1 MAKTRTSV
9 SIIQVC
15 GWKRLQFR
23 AIKANLKVAKPNFQP
38 HLESENNMNT
48 TEFCQ
53 RADRL
58 RTLSAKGREIIIL
71 LRTRIEQEMITL
83 DGRRL
88 VEHLKIVDAKPHS
101 LLVWFYGLR
110 IVFRIDLKF
119 TEAGGEGYLRA
130 FTIGSEDRPTE
141 ETNLVE
147 DLQFDINGNVT
158 SFTGYKW
165 VMGKY
170 EDDFLSAVVSVLAK
184 RQVILRAT

>member
-1 MAKTRTSV
+1 MLLNSYRRV
-9 SIIQVC
+9 
-15 GWKRLQFR
+15 
-23 AIKANLKVAKPNFQP
+23 IKANLKAAKSDIQL
-38 HLESENNMNT
+38 HLESENDMNT

-58 RTLSAKGREIIIL
+58 RTLSAKGREIIL
-71 LRTRIEQEMITL
+71 SLKSRIEQEMITL

-88 VEHLKIVDAKPHS
+88 VEHLKIIDSKPHS

-110 IVFRIDLKF
+110 LVFRVELKF

-130 FTIGSEDRPTE
+130 YTIGSEDRPTE

-165 VMGKY
+165 AIGKY

-184 RQVILRAT
+184 RQMILRAT